1 MIGIPSPRT
10 SAQGIRALSQV
21 GRIEDLAYVSD
32 LRSGALVDQDGSISW
47 MCWPRFDS
55 SAHFA
60 SLLGTE
66 KHGVWRVGPAG
77 PSGRPSAPADRR
89 RYTDGTLIL
98 ESSWITP
105 DGTAQLVD
113 FMPVTGDD
121 DVLRLVR
128 IVRGVSGRVPIRSTL
143 RARPGYGRPR
153 QAPGRSQ
160 VHASG
165 RLSVADQGDGR
176 LWLDT
181 QAPNRMDGSDIVSE
195 FTVSEGEE
203 VTFVLSWQRGRDE
216 PPPTPTPTGLLK
228 ATRDFWVAWAGRSTY
243 SGPHWDAVEQSLI
256 TLKALQY
263 QPTGAFVAAATT
275 SLPEEIGGSR
285 QWDYRFCWPRD
296 SAMTIEALMSC
307 GYKEEARA
315 WVRWLSS
322 AIAGRPETMQAIYRV
337 DGAREMP
344 ETELCWLPGFEGSAP
359 VRTGN
364 GAAGQLQ
371 LDVYGEIV
379 GALYAAQEHDPEL
392 TPVVAPLI
400 VDLVAC
406 LEQLWEQPDEGIWE
420 VRGPRRHF
428 THSKVMAWLAVDRA
442 VRLIEA
448 GRAEGPVK
456 RWRELR
462 DAIHRQVCERGY
474 DEERNTFTQ
483 SYGSTEL
490 DASLLQIV
498 TSGFLPPE
506 DKRIVGTV
514 EAVQRELSTQGGFL
528 LRYRTDGQ
536 KPGVDGLTGDEGTF
550 IICLAWLIAA
560 LAAIGR
566 VDEAEIHLGVL
577 MGIRSD
583 LGLLAEEW
591 DPYACRQLGNTPQAF
606 SHVGIIQAVLAVTA
620 ARTTGNS
627 QLTGKAARA

>member
-10 SAQGIRALSQV
+10 SAEDARPVQRV

-32 LRSGALVDQDGSISW
+32 LRSGALVDRDGSISW

-55 SAHFA
+55 PAHFTA
-60 SLLGTE
+60 LLGTE
-66 KHGVWRVGPAG
+66 KHGVWRVGPTG
-77 PSGRPSAPADRR
+77 VSGQSRVPADRR
-89 RYTDGTLIL
+89 RYIDGTLVL

-105 DGTAQLVD
+105 DGTVQLVD
-113 FMPVTGDD
+113 FMVVTGDD
-121 DVLRLVR
+121 DLRLVR
-128 IVRGVSGRVPIRSTL
+128 IVRGLSGRVPMRSTL

-153 QAPGRSQ
+153 QNPGRPQ
-160 VHASG
+160 VHGSG
-165 RLSVADQGDGR
+165 RLSLAEQGDGR

-181 QAPNRMDGSDIVSE
+181 QAPCCVDGPDIVSE

-203 VTFVLSWQRGRDE
+203 VAFVLSWRRGHDE
-216 PPPTPTPTGLLK
+216 PPPTPAPTGLQK
-228 ATRDFWVAWAGRSTY
+228 ATEDFWVAWAGQSTY
-243 SGPHWDAVEQSLI
+243 SGPHWDAVERSLI
-256 TLKALQY
+256 ALKALQY

-275 SLPEEIGGSR
+275 SLPEEIGGNR

-296 SAMTIEALMSC
+296 SALTVEALLSC

-315 WVRWLSS
+315 WVGWLKS

-337 DGAREMP
+337 DGGREMR
-344 ETELCWLPGFEGSAP
+344 ETELGWLPGFEGSVP

-379 GALYAAQEHDPEL
+379 GALYAAQEHDPGL

-406 LEQLWEQPDEGIWE
+406 LEQLWELPDEGIWE

-442 VRLIEA
+442 VLLIEA
-448 GRAEGPVK
+448 GRAEGPLE

-483 SYGSTEL
+483 SYGSAEL

-506 DKRIVGTV
+506 DKRVIGTV

-550 IICLAWLIAA
+550 VICLAWLIAA

-577 MGIRSD
+577 LGIRSD

-591 DPYACRQLGNTPQAF
+591 DPYTGRQLGNSPQAF
-606 SHVGIIQAVLAVTA
+606 SHVGIVGAVSAVTA
-620 ARTTGNS
+620 ARRASNGR
-627 QLTGKAARA
+627 LTAKAATV

>member
-10 SAQGIRALSQV
+10 PAEDVRPVPRV

-32 LRSGALVDQDGSISW
+32 LRSGALVDRDGSISW

-55 SAHFA
+55 LAYFA
-60 SLLGTE
+60 ALLGAE
-66 KHGVWRVGPAG
+66 KHGLWRIGPAG
-77 PSGRPSAPADRR
+77 PSGQPSAPADRR

-105 DGTAQLVD
+105 HGTAQLVD
-113 FMPVTGDD
+113 FMPVTDD
-121 DVLRLVR
+121 DDALRLVR
-128 IVRGVSGRVPIRSTL
+128 IVRGVSGRVPMRSTL
-143 RARPGYGRPR
+143 RARPGYGRPS
-153 QAPGRSQ
+153 QDPGRPQ

-165 RLSVADQGDGR
+165 RLSLADQGDGH

-181 QAPNRMDGSDIVSE
+181 QAPCRVDGPDIVSE
-195 FTVSEGEE
+195 FTVAEGEE
-203 VTFVLSWQRGRDE
+203 VTFVLSWQRGHDE
-216 PPPTPTPTGLLK
+216 PPPTPAPAGLLK
-228 ATRDFWVAWAGRSTY
+228 ATGDFWVAWAGRSTY
-243 SGPHWDAVEQSLI
+243 SGPHGDAVERSLI
-256 TLKALQY
+256 TLKALQH

-285 QWDYRFCWPRD
+285 QWDYRYCWPRD
-296 SAMTIEALMSC
+296 SALTVEALLAC
-307 GYKEEARA
+307 GYKEEVRA
-315 WVRWLSS
+315 WVGWLKSV
-322 AIAGRPETMQAIYRV
+322 IGGRPETMQAIYRV
-337 DGAREMP
+337 DGGREMP
-344 ETELCWLPGFEGSAP
+344 ETELDWLPGFEGSVP

-379 GALYAAQEHDPEL
+379 GALYTAQEHDPEL
-392 TPVVAPLI
+392 APVVAPLVI
-400 VDLVAC
+400 DLVVC

-428 THSKVMAWLAVDRA
+428 VHSKVMGWVAVDRA
-442 VRLIEA
+442 VRLIES
-448 GRAEGPVK
+448 GRAQGPLEQ
-456 RWRELR
+456 WRELR

-498 TSGFLPPE
+498 TCGFLPPE

-536 KPGVDGLTGDEGTF
+536 KPGVDGLAGDEGTF
-550 IICLAWLIAA
+550 VICLAWLIAA

-566 VDEAEIHLGVL
+566 MDEAEIHLGVL
-577 MGIRSD
+577 LGIRSD

-591 DPYACRQLGNTPQAF
+591 DPYSGRQLGNSPQAF
-606 SHVGIIQAVLAVTA
+606 SHVGIVHGVLAVTT
-620 ARTTGNS
+620 ARSAGNGR
-627 QLTGKAARA
+627 LPARAATV